1 MGGFGPPSPFAAD
14 QGGSKIHRQFAR
26 RTMSQSDVAHRPNV
40 KHTVMVG
47 DTKVIFDL
55 PTSKGIIND
64 VDVDE
69 ETGLCWDIEEMTE

>member
-1 MGGFGPPSPFAAD
+1 
-14 QGGSKIHRQFAR
+14 
-26 RTMSQSDVAHRPNV
+26 MSQSEIAHRPNV

-47 DTKVIFDL
+47 GTKVIFDL

-69 ETGLCWDIEEMTE
+69 ETGLCWEIEETTETVVDERDEYPDDWA

>member
-1 MGGFGPPSPFAAD
+1 
-14 QGGSKIHRQFAR
+14 
-26 RTMSQSDVAHRPNV
+26 MSQSDITHGPNV

-47 DTKVIFDL
+47 GTKVIFDL

-69 ETGLCWDIEEMTE
+69 ETGLCWDIEEMTD